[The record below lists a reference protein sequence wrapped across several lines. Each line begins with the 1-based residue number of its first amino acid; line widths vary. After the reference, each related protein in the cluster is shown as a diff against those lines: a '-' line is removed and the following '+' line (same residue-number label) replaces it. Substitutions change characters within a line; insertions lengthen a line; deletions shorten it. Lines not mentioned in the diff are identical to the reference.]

1 MLLATAAAG
10 GRRAWVAW
18 KPWTASWC
26 TGEPSTRT
34 EPLPAERTAGSPATA
49 VAATAALTAERSR
62 AARLI
67 SASGDRSGDA
77 CSRHTS
83 PRRLLLRL
91 VEEHPLVV
99 ATAPVVQA
107 NRLLF

>member
-10 GRRAWVAW
+10 GRRAWIAR
-18 KPWTASWC
+18 KPRTASWC

-49 VAATAALTAERSR
+49 VAATAALTAEGSG

-67 SASGDRSGDA
+67 TASGDRSGDA
-77 CSRHTS
+77 GSRHAGA
-83 PRRLLLRL
+83 RHLLLRL

-99 ATAPVVQA
+99 TTAPVVQA
-107 NRLLF
+107 NRLL